1 MPNFKTY
8 DAQARVIEALLRA
21 GKTVVIPLKASR
33 RYQRS
38 YDCHLYKARRLI
50 ENFFVRLKQ

>member
-1 MPNFKTY
+1 MTY

-21 GKTVVIPLKASR
+21 GKTVVIPLKAPR
-33 RYQRS
+33 WYQRS
-38 YDCHLYKARRLI
+38 YDCHLYKARYLV